1 MRTLANGRSLTSVIK
16 QLVTLRFCQNFNSV
30 LCTLSEIQMWTGGC
44 CNIDRVSHMLK
55 VDVKRVKM
63 PKRYRVRHKNSA
75 FDSLDRE
82 IAHLCLRAGE
92 IYDQIGYL
100 ETKSSQKVR
109 TETVEIEQTSTQ
121 LTDPIQTLLFE
132 IRKLSRDV
140 QEVKDN
146 QRKLSERLD
155 KAQTQETS

>member
-1 MRTLANGRSLTSVIK
+1 
-16 QLVTLRFCQNFNSV
+16 
-30 LCTLSEIQMWTGGC
+30 MWTGGC

-63 PKRYRVRHKNSA
+63 PKRYIVRQKNSA

-92 IYDQIGYL
+92 IYDKIGYL
-100 ETKSSQKVR
+100 ETKSRQKVR
-109 TETVEIEQTSTQ
+109 TETVEIEQTST

-132 IRKLSRDV
+132 IRKLSKDV

-155 KAQTQETS
+155 RVQTPETP

>member
-1 MRTLANGRSLTSVIK
+1 
-16 QLVTLRFCQNFNSV
+16 
-30 LCTLSEIQMWTGGC
+30 
-44 CNIDRVSHMLK
+44 MLK

-63 PKRYRVRHKNSA
+63 PKRYIVRQNNSA

-92 IYDQIGYL
+92 IYDKIGYL
-100 ETKSSQKVR
+100 ETKSRQKVR
-109 TETVEIEQTSTQ
+109 TETVEIEQTST

-132 IRKLSRDV
+132 IRKLSKDV

-155 KAQTQETS
+155 RVQTPETP